1 MVTSTVEQY
10 IKVLFTETEHSG
22 RQIVSM
28 KRLSETMDVTPG
40 TATSMA
46 KHLAALKLVEYQPR
60 RGCRLTDDGTQ
71 LAIRM
76 VRRHRLI
83 ETFLERVLG
92 YDWSEV
98 HAEAERLEHAVT
110 DRFIERVDTLLNYP
124 DHDPHGDPIPAA
136 GGELAAAHAVSL
148 CEAPIDVPLRVVRVL
163 DDSPR
168 FLGLMKRYELLPGA
182 FCRVL
187 PNEEASDTISVRY
200 EADEPGNT
208 RDVSL
213 SNDAGGRVLVVPVDI
228 NADL

>member
-22 RQIVSM
+22 KRLVSM
-28 KRLSETMDVTPG
+28 SRLSEAMDVTPG

-46 KHLAALKLVEYQPR
+46 KHLASLRLVEYQPR
-60 RGCRLTDDGTQ
+60 RGCRLTEGGTQ

-83 ETFLERVLG
+83 ETFLEQMLD

-98 HAEAERLEHAVT
+98 HEEAERLEHAVS
-110 DRFIERVDTLLNYP
+110 DRFIARIDALLNYP

-136 GGELAAAHAVSL
+136 DGELASAHAVSL
-148 CEAPIDVPLRVVRVL
+148 CEAPIDARLRVVRVL
-163 DDSPR
+163 DDSPT

-182 FCRVL
+182 FCRII
-187 PNEEASDTISVRY
+187 PNEKATDTISVRH
-200 EADEPGNT
+200 ETTESGK
-208 RDVSL
+208 RREVSL
-213 SNDAGGRVLVVPVDI
+213 STEAGRRVLVVR
-228 NADL
+228 ADLSPD